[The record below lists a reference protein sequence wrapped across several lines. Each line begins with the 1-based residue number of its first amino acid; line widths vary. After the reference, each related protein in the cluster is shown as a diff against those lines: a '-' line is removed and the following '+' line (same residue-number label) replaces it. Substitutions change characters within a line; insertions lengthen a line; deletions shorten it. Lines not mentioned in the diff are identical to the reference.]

1 MARLVR
7 KRGFYIKKYK
17 YDITF
22 IKIFK
27 NEKTGFK
34 VNTLSFKI
42 INEYSS
48 FSKCYMEFNIIKYKR
63 FPLAGGIKI
72 SKKIKRKLWYKLLR
86 EYDTYSN
93 IYNNLFEDGDR

>member
-7 KRGFYIKKYK
+7 KRGFYIKKHK
-17 YDITF
+17 YDIIF

-48 FSKCYMEFNIIKYKR
+48 PSKRYVEFNIIKYKR

-86 EYDTYSN
+86 EYNTYSN
-93 IYNNLFEDGDR
+93 IYDNLFKDGDR